1 MDQNIR
7 TSIQTSTF
15 FYFLIIVVLTTVSQ
29 LVTMI
34 AIVFGDISGK
44 ELVVAAT
51 VVASGFFGAFGII
64 RIMTNLHLIMHEM
77 DDKTAATNWGREMQA
92 IPLKVLRFVFSGIFL
107 IVAIIQVITIY
118 S

>member
-1 MDQNIR
+1 
-7 TSIQTSTF
+7 
-15 FYFLIIVVLTTVSQ
+15 
-29 LVTMI
+29 
-34 AIVFGDISGK
+34 
-44 ELVVAAT
+44 
-51 VVASGFFGAFGII
+51 
-64 RIMTNLHLIMHEM
+64 MTNFHLIMHEM